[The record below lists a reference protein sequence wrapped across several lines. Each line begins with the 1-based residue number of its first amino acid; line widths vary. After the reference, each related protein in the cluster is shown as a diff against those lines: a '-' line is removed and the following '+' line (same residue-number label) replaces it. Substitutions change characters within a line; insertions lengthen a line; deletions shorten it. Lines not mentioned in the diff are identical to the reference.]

1 MKLQRA
7 ELKDYRNYTEECL
20 CAGSGVNIL
29 LGPNAQGKTN
39 LLEAVFYAALGRSHR
54 TNADGE
60 LIRWEAEDARM
71 RFVFTRLGVEN
82 ELEFRIHRG
91 RRREIGKN
99 GHAVRMKD
107 IIGSVCVVLFSPE
120 DLFLVKGAPAG
131 RRRFLDMEI
140 SQADASYFYDLAVYT
155 RLLLQRNR
163 LLKRV
168 RDGAAQEE
176 ELSVWDVQLVP
187 RAVAVMKKRLASVR
201 RIGELADTA
210 QRELSAG
217 GERLSASYEIFG
229 LEGRD
234 PMTTDLLSWYNDMLR
249 ESVKLDILRGST
261 RFGPHRDDLLLSV
274 NGADLRSYGSQG
286 QQRTGAL
293 ALKLAELE
301 FFREE
306 TGEYPILLL
315 DDVMSELDGSRREK
329 LLSFIRAKDIQ
340 TIVTATDEAYFPP
353 DVPAAVYDVKGGRI
367 RRREQGHEGERD
379 AAHAED

>member
-1 MKLQRA
+1 MKFRRV
-7 ELKDYRNYTEECL
+7 ELTDYRNYTEEKL
-20 CAGSGVNIL
+20 FVSPGINIL

-54 TNADGE
+54 TNTDAE
-60 LIRWEAEDARM
+60 LIRWEREGARM
-71 RFVFTRLGVEN
+71 RFCFSRLGVEN
-82 ELEFRIHRG
+82 ELEFRIFRG
-91 RRREIGKN
+91 RRREIEKN
-99 GHAVRMKD
+99 GHDVRMKD

-140 SQADASYFYDLAVYT
+140 SQADASYFYDLAVYA
-155 RLLLQRNR
+155 RLLSQRNK

-168 RDGAAQEE
+168 RDGAAEE
-176 ELSVWDVQLVP
+176 KELSVWDAQLVP
-187 RAVAVMKKRLASVR
+187 RAVSVMKKRLVSVG
-201 RIGELADTA
+201 RIGELADMA

-217 GERLSASYEIFG
+217 QERLSASYEVFG

-234 PMTTDLLSWYNDMLR
+234 PMTIDLISWYNNMLA
-249 ESVKLDILRGST
+249 ESTRLDILRGST
-261 RFGPHRDDLLLSV
+261 RFGPHRDDLVLSV

-301 FFREE
+301 FFHEE
-306 TGEYPILLL
+306 TGEYPVLLL
-315 DDVMSELDGSRREK
+315 DDVMSELDRNRREK
-329 LLSFIRAKDIQ
+329 LLDFIRAKDIQ

-353 DVPAAVYDVKGGRI
+353 EISADIYDVRNGTI
-367 RRREQGHEGERD
+367 RRKG
-379 AAHAED
+379 